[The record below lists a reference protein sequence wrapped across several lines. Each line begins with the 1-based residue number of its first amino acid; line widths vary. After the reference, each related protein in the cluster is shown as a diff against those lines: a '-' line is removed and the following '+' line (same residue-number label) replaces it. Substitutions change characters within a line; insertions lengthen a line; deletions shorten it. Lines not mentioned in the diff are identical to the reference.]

1 MLTAWLCFDKPGS
14 LDLRMKT
21 RDEHLAW
28 LEKNVTTF
36 KFAGPILGDDG
47 VTPQGSMIIADFESL
62 AHSREM
68 QTQDPYHKAGLF
80 ERVVVQPTK
89 QVFPKA

>member
-1 MLTAWLCFDKPGS
+1 MLTMWLCFDKPGS

-21 RDEHLAW
+21 REEHLAW
-28 LEKNVTTF
+28 IEKGLPNIT
-36 KFAGPILGDDG
+36 FAGPMLGDDG
-47 VTPQGSMIIADFESL
+47 VTPQGSVIVAEFADL
-62 AHSREM
+62 AQSRD
-68 QTQDPYHKAGLF
+68 TQKNDPYQKAGLF